1 VIPSTPP
8 STPARRSSPEASS
21 PLQNLPQS
29 QARLLGEESDVDNA
43 REDEDEPESER
54 DGQRVDDE
62 EFARNERAIIEVFE
76 RARSEL
82 ARRRDQS
89 ELPTVSQLAA
99 GASIPD
105 VPIDP
110 ALLLKYQ
117 LSLTLKGSHG
127 RGLNAQ
133 ALDDAKAWPV
143 VQGAYHAD
151 AYRKAITWC
160 SQYPRIASRQWS
172 MTGIRV
178 TADYSRCAV
187 KDTYVSSINML
198 CPKDE

>member
-1 VIPSTPP
+1 M
-8 STPARRSSPEASS
+8 
-21 PLQNLPQS
+21 PQS

-62 EFARNERAIIEVFE
+62 EFVRNERAIIEVFE

-89 ELPTVSQLAA
+89 ELLTVSQLEA

-110 ALLLKYQ
+110 ALLV
-117 LSLTLKGSHG
+117 
-127 RGLNAQ
+127 R
-133 ALDDAKAWPV
+133 PV
-143 VQGAYHAD
+143 
-151 AYRKAITWC
+151 
-160 SQYPRIASRQWS
+160 
-172 MTGIRV
+172 
-178 TADYSRCAV
+178 
-187 KDTYVSSINML
+187 
-198 CPKDE
+198 PKLRRTH

>member
-1 VIPSTPP
+1 LANFPSEQ
-8 STPARRSSPEASS
+8 RRLEYHCI
-21 PLQNLPQS
+21 
-29 QARLLGEESDVDNA
+29 SDVTLYE
-43 REDEDEPESER
+43 RLTRPPESER

-143 VQGAYHAD
+143 VQGAHHAD

-172 MTGIRV
+172 MTSIRV

-187 KDTYVSSINML
+187 KDAYVSSRVATKRPNSNSL
-198 CPKDE
+198 VG

>member
-1 VIPSTPP
+1 LANFPSEQ
-8 STPARRSSPEASS
+8 RRLEYHCI
-21 PLQNLPQS
+21 
-29 QARLLGEESDVDNA
+29 SDVTLYE
-43 REDEDEPESER
+43 RLTRPPESER

-143 VQGAYHAD
+143 VQGAHHAD

-160 SQYPRIASRQWS
+160 SQYPRITSRQWS
-172 MTGIRV
+172 MTSIRV

-187 KDTYVSSINML
+187 KDAYVSSINML